1 MRGVTLEN
9 ECLVS
14 SAVKNSRIFVA
25 INIDATEI
33 VITYFNW
40 LETKWAGEEFAA
52 RCCEKRR

>member
-33 VITYFNW
+33 VITYFQLVRNQMGW
-40 LETKWAGEEFAA
+40 
-52 RCCEKRR
+52 